1 MATTNITKEE
11 AIKAIMT
18 DDETGEVLV
27 TFASQVADQLVRDN
41 LGKTQIRNT
50 FSEIRQIQTM
60 WNQPT
65 LRKDALRRLNML
77 KPKLAYQTDR
87 EPTNKYF
94 RDIVTSCIDYV
105 NQAGKVNEESM
116 NQAFKRFVDFCEAIL
131 AYHRAAGVRR

>member
-1 MATTNITKEE
+1 MATYKTDED
-11 AIKAIMT
+11 AIRMIMT
-18 DDETGEVLV
+18 NDESGEVLV
-27 TFASQVADQLVRDN
+27 TFASLVAERLFRDG

-50 FSEIRQIQTM
+50 FSEVRQIQTM

-77 KPKLAYQTDR
+77 KPKLAYQTER

-105 NQAGKVNEESM
+105 NQAGKNGEESM
-116 NQAFKRFVDFCEAIL
+116 NQAFKRFVDFCEATL
-131 AYHRAAGVRR
+131 AYHRAAGARR